1 MPLTISHWHRG
12 AAVFLSALLASSVYA
27 AETGAGGG
35 LVGWVE
41 STRGV
46 PVAGA
51 VISVFGKGIRGGSFI
66 TFSDSTGQFLLPSL
80 PAGSY
85 TLRALGDGHLP
96 APARHVTVLPNRDSV
111 FTVSLTPL
119 GESPGTKAGDEDSV
133 AEAETVARE
142 LRWLM
147 RHKRRSVLETHGDD
161 RPREQGGVA
170 PAPPYLLER
179 AAAWVP
185 DLSGSVE
192 VRTTPAA
199 VGLNGDGL
207 NANAT
212 PASLGALRLKGR
224 LADIGSWSLGGLLTE
239 SESTSWRMAA
249 EFVIE
254 PGGGHEITTGAGY
267 GTRYWRPLVPSG
279 DGHLDN
285 RAVGAIFLRDEWAVG
300 ERLRASVGMKYSYV
314 GFVQDRNSMDPV
326 ATLEF
331 RGGRHTRIRGTY
343 ASRTLVPGGDLLT
356 LSTLNSSPL
365 VSFAAMAPDLRA
377 ERLSHYELAADHSL
391 GATSLGAY
399 TFYEDVR
406 DPLVSAFG
414 EPGPVRSLQIANS
427 RAASV
432 RGMGFTVGHR
442 FGDVVNTSVSYTYG
456 RSGREDGPL
465 PELPSAAAGWIP
477 ATYREAD
484 FHDLVARLETCFD
497 LTDTRVVA
505 FYRVNTL
512 SAEGDGRGGRTGST
526 NTRFDIQLTQ
536 GLPFLQPLTRA
547 DWEVLLAVRNLLYET
562 TEGGTLDE
570 LMVVRPPKRVLGG
583 ISIRF

>member
-1 MPLTISHWHRG
+1 MTISHRYRG
-12 AAVFLSALLASSVYA
+12 AAVLFSALLARSVYA
-27 AETGAGGG
+27 VEAGEGGG

-51 VISVFGKGIRGGSFI
+51 VISVFGKGIRGGSLV
-66 TFSDSTGQFLLPSL
+66 TLSDSTGQFFLPSL

-85 TLRALGDGHLP
+85 TLRALGEGHLP
-96 APARHVTVLPNRDSV
+96 APARHVTVLPDHDSL

-119 GESPGTKAGDEDSV
+119 GESPGTKAGDEGSIADR
-133 AEAETVARE
+133 ETVARE

-147 RHKRRSVLETHGDD
+147 RHKRRSVLETQADD
-161 RPREQGGVA
+161 RPREQGDVA
-170 PAPPYLLER
+170 PAPPHLLER
-179 AAAWVP
+179 AVAWLP

-192 VRTTPAA
+192 VRATPTA
-199 VGLNGDGL
+199 VGLNPDAL
-207 NANAT
+207 SADAT
-212 PASLGALRLKGR
+212 PASLGAVRLKGR

-239 SESTSWRMAA
+239 TESTSWRMAA

-267 GTRYWRPLVPSG
+267 GTRYMRPLVPSG
-279 DGHLDN
+279 DGNVD
-285 RAVGAIFLRDEWAVG
+285 RAVGAIFLRDEWTVG
-300 ERLRASVGMKYSYV
+300 ERFRASVGMKYSYV
-314 GFVQDRNSMDPV
+314 GFAQDRNHLDPV

-331 RGGRHTRIRGTY
+331 RSGHHTRIRGSF

-356 LSTLNSSPL
+356 LSTLTSSPL

-399 TFYEDVR
+399 TFYENVR

-414 EPGPVRSLQIANS
+414 ELGPARSLQIFNA

-442 FGDVVNTSVSYTYG
+442 FGDMVNTSVSYTYG
-456 RSGREDGPL
+456 RSWREDAPR
-465 PELPSAAAGWIP
+465 PDLPSTAAGWIP
-477 ATYREAD
+477 ASYREAD

-505 FYRVNTL
+505 FYRVNAL
-512 SAEGDGRGGRTGST
+512 SAESDGKSGRAGST

-562 TEGGTLDE
+562 TEGGALDE